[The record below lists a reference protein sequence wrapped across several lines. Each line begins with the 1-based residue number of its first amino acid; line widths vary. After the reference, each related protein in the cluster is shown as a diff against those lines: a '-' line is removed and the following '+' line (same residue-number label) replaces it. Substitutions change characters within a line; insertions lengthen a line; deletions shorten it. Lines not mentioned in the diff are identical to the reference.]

1 MEGDIGF
8 GPVAME
14 RTSRV
19 ESSLS
24 KAPKTQKPVACEGT
38 SD

>member
-1 MEGDIGF
+1 MEENVGF
-8 GPVAME
+8 GQVAME